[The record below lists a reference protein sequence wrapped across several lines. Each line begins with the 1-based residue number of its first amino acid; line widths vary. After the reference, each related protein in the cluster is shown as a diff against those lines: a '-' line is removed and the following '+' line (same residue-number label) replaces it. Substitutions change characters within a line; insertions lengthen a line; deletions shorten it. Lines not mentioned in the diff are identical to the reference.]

1 MKGKICLTFLV
12 EKFGPFL
19 KLVLGLVVFFV
30 LGIYF
35 DTLKTPYDERPLQRF
50 GLFIGGYVILG
61 WFDYTIDEITK
72 STIKRERYCCISSP
86 KIA

>member
-1 MKGKICLTFLV
+1 MKAKFCLTVLV
-12 EKFGPFL
+12 EKVAPFS
-19 KLVLGLVVFFV
+19 KLVLGRVVFCV
-30 LGIYF
+30 LGIHF